1 MAQTKT
7 QFGYRSAPRSGSGGR
22 EAAEHAV
29 VVVGAGPVGLSLAI
43 DLAQRGQSVVL
54 LDDADRIGEGSRAIC
69 FSKRSLEFWDRLGIG
84 QRMVD
89 KGVVWSVGKIF
100 HGDSQLYQFNLLPE
114 EGHKRPAFIN
124 LQQFYAEAYLVDR
137 VEELPAIDLRWRNK
151 VIGLEQRNDHV
162 RADDRDA
169 GWPLSAARRLSSSPA
184 TAPVRRCGRWSG
196 AEFAGQ
202 VFEDQFLI
210 ADVKMTAEFPT
221 ERWFWFDPP
230 FHAGRSALL
239 HKQPDDIWRI
249 DLQLSRYADPAFEK
263 QPENVRPRIARMLGH
278 DKFDFEWISLYKFQC
293 RRMDRFIHGRVIF
306 AGDAAH
312 QVSPFGA
319 RGANS
324 GLEDAENIAW
334 KLDRVLRGT
343 SPEAL
348 LESYHTERSA
358 AADENIRESTRST
371 DFMAPAS
378 HQEARLRKAVLSLAK
393 ETEFGKRMVNGGRL
407 SVPSIYD
414 TPLSTADGDA
424 WRGGPRPGA
433 SMPDAPIA
441 APIWPAD
448 VPDRSF
454 HRRGNAVHAAGV
466 RQWRGD
472 RCARGRWPIRI
483 GGEGGFADRQGT
495 GWRALRRRT
504 RHRLS
509 AAARRLCRRALPAP
523 DAGRRSTPRWRAPPA
538 ELRFCH
544 DAVHQ
549 LEFCQAG
556 RCLPR
561 HRRGASRVER
571 DAKRRPRCRAG
582 AGARQSYRRHR
593 GAAMKPS
600 RSPSGGCSMPA
611 SSSNS
616 SNNRIH
622 GLERRKGL
630 N

>member
-1 MAQTKT
+1 MALTKT
-7 QFGYRSAPRSGSGGR
+7 QFGYRRHPDQDRAGASV
-22 EAAEHAV
+22 AEHAV

-100 HGDSQLYQFNLLPE
+100 HGEQQLYQFNLLPE
-114 EGHKRPAFIN
+114 QGHKRPAFIN

-137 VEELPAIDLRWRNK
+137 VGELPAIDLRWRNK
-151 VIGLEQRNDHV
+151 VTGLEPRNDHV
-162 RADDRDA
+162 ALTIQTPDGPYRLNAQYIIACD
-169 GWPLSAARRLSSSPA
+169 GARSSLRQM
-184 TAPVRRCGRWSG
+184 VG

-210 ADVKMTAEFPT
+210 ADVKMTAAFPT

-249 DLQLSRYADPAFEK
+249 DLQLNRFADPSVEK
-263 QPENVRPRIARMLGH
+263 LPENVRPRIARMLGH

-293 RRMDRFIHGRVIF
+293 RRMNKFIHGRVIF

-324 GLEDAENIAW
+324 GLEDAENLAW

-371 DFMAPAS
+371 DFMAPNS

-393 ETEFGKRMVNGGRL
+393 ETEFGKRMVNAGRL
-407 SVPSIYD
+407 STPSIYE
-414 TPLSTADGDA
+414 TSLSTADGDS
-424 WRGGPRPGA
+424 WRGGPGPGA
-433 SMPDAPIA
+433 SMPDALVAGPGGEPMFLTDAFIEAGARFTLLEFSNGA
-441 APIWPAD
+441 APELPE
-448 VPDRSF
+448 
-454 HRRGNAVHAAGV
+454 GV
-466 RQWRGD
+466 G
-472 RCARGRWPIRI
+472 AIRI
-483 GGEGGFADRQGT
+483 GGKDGFADAAG
-495 GWRALRRRT
+495 L
-504 RHRLS
+504 
-509 AAARRLCRRALPAP
+509 AAARYGAEPGTSYLLRPDGYVAARFRHLTREGLDAALARA
-523 DAGRRSTPRWRAPPA
+523 AGHT
-538 ELRFCH
+538 
-544 DAVHQ
+544 
-549 LEFCQAG
+549 
-556 RCLPR
+556 
-561 HRRGASRVER
+561 
-571 DAKRRPRCRAG
+571 
-582 AGARQSYRRHR
+582 
-593 GAAMKPS
+593 
-600 RSPSGGCSMPA
+600 
-611 SSSNS
+611 
-616 SNNRIH
+616 
-622 GLERRKGL
+622 
-630 N
+630 

>member
-1 MAQTKT
+1 MVQTKI
-7 QFGYRSAPRSGSGGR
+7 QYGYRRHPDQDRAGNDV
-22 EAAEHAV
+22 AEHPV

-69 FSKRSLEFWDRLGIG
+69 FSKRSLEFWDRLGVG
-84 QRMVD
+84 SRMVD

-114 EGHKRPAFIN
+114 QGHKRPAFIN

-137 VEELPAIDLRWRNK
+137 VQELPAIDLRWRNK
-151 VIGLEQRNDHV
+151 VIALEQRNDGV
-162 RADDRDA
+162 ALTIATPDESYKLYANFVIACD
-169 GWPLSAARRLSSSPA
+169 GARSSLRQM
-184 TAPVRRCGRWSG
+184 VG
-196 AEFAGQ
+196 AEFSGQ

-210 ADVKMTAEFPT
+210 ADVKMTAAFPT

-249 DLQLSRYADPAFEK
+249 DLQLNRYSDPTAEK
-263 QPENVRPRIARMLGH
+263 LPENVRPRIARMLGH

-324 GLEDAENIAW
+324 GLEDAENLAW
-334 KLDRVLRGT
+334 KLDRVLRGI
-343 SPEAL
+343 SPQGL

-371 DFMAPAS
+371 DFMAPNS

-393 ETEFGKRMVNGGRL
+393 ETEFGKRMVNAGRL
-407 SVPSIYD
+407 SVPSVYE
-414 TPLSTADGDA
+414 TPLSTADHDA

-433 SMPDAPIA
+433 SMLDAPIA
-441 APIWPAD
+441 A
-448 VPDRSF
+448 RSGYRMF
-454 HRRGNAVHAAGV
+454 LTDAFIKAGTRFTLLQFGNGAAVDAPKELGV
-466 RQWRGD
+466 I
-472 RCARGRWPIRI
+472 PI
-483 GGEGGFADRQGT
+483 GGDDGFVDSEGLVGARYDAEPGT
-495 GWRALRRRT
+495 AYLLRPDGYV
-504 RHRLS
+504 
-509 AAARRLCRRALPAP
+509 AARFRHPTSPALDAALARA
-523 DAGRRSTPRWRAPPA
+523 S
-538 ELRFCH
+538 
-544 DAVHQ
+544 
-549 LEFCQAG
+549 
-556 RCLPR
+556 
-561 HRRGASRVER
+561 
-571 DAKRRPRCRAG
+571 
-582 AGARQSYRRHR
+582 
-593 GAAMKPS
+593 
-600 RSPSGGCSMPA
+600 
-611 SSSNS
+611 
-616 SNNRIH
+616 
-622 GLERRKGL
+622 GL

>member
-1 MAQTKT
+1 MAQPSKI
-7 QFGYRSAPRSGSGGR
+7 QFGYRRHPDQARSDGD
-22 EAAEHAV
+22 AAHHAV

-69 FSKRSLEFWDRLGIG
+69 FSKRSLEYWDRLGIG

-100 HGDSQLYQFNLLPE
+100 HGASQLYQFNLLPE

-137 VEELPAIDLRWRNK
+137 VQELPAIDLRWRNK
-151 VIGLEQRNDHV
+151 VIALEQRNDHV
-162 RADDRDA
+162 LLTIETPDGPYSLRAAYVVACD
-169 GWPLSAARRLSSSPA
+169 GARSSLRQM
-184 TAPVRRCGRWSG
+184 VG
-196 AEFAGQ
+196 AEFAGK

-249 DLQLSRYADPAFEK
+249 DLQLSRFADPAFEK

-278 DKFDFEWISLYKFQC
+278 DKFEFEWISLYKFQC
-293 RRMDRFIHGRVIF
+293 RRMDKFVHGRVIF

-324 GLEDAENIAW
+324 GLEDAENLAW
-334 KLDRVLRGT
+334 KLDRILGRA

-348 LESYHTERSA
+348 LESYHVERSA

-371 DFMAPAS
+371 DFMAPNS
-378 HQEARLRKAVLSLAK
+378 HQESRLRKAVLSLAK

-407 SVPSIYD
+407 STPSTYD
-414 TPLSTADGDA
+414 SPLSTADTEA

-433 SMPDAPIA
+433 SMPDAPLA
-441 APIWPAD
+441 ARSGESAYLTDAFIKAGKRFTLLEFANGAAD
-448 VPDRSF
+448 VEAPD
-454 HRRGNAVHAAGV
+454 GV
-466 RQWRGD
+466 GV
-472 RCARGRWPIRI
+472 IRI
-483 GGEGGFADRQGT
+483 GGNDGLGDSAGLASARYDAEPGT
-495 GWRALRRRT
+495 AYLLRPDGYV
-504 RHRLS
+504 
-509 AAARRLCRRALPAP
+509 AARFRHPTRAAL
-523 DAGRRSTPRWRAPPA
+523 DATLARATG
-538 ELRFCH
+538 H
-544 DAVHQ
+544 
-549 LEFCQAG
+549 
-556 RCLPR
+556 
-561 HRRGASRVER
+561 
-571 DAKRRPRCRAG
+571 
-582 AGARQSYRRHR
+582 
-593 GAAMKPS
+593 
-600 RSPSGGCSMPA
+600 
-611 SSSNS
+611 N
-616 SNNRIH
+616 
-622 GLERRKGL
+622 
-630 N
+630 